1 VQPWSN
7 DKFGR
12 EMHRPVAT
20 GSVQPVASQEVYS
33 PEVNGKETVL
43 MGDAPV
49 GFVVSGKPR
58 VQGSKSRE
66 AWKDEVRRAAPCR
79 DDWLEGPLYLRVDYF
94 FNGET
99 DLDLDNMIKPIQDAL
114 KNCIYEDD
122 KTIHEVHARKF
133 NRNDYDLTWFDFDA
147 AASGVQTAPDQPEEF
162 VFVTVAQLP
171 KGPTGDRIRG

>member
-1 VQPWSN
+1 
-7 DKFGR
+7 
-12 EMHRPVAT
+12 
-20 GSVQPVASQEVYS
+20 
-33 PEVNGKETVL
+33 
-43 MGDAPV
+43 MGHAPV

-66 AWKDEVRRAAPCR
+66 TWKDEVRRAAPCR

-94 FNGET
+94 FNSET

-122 KTIHEVHARKF
+122 KTIHEIHARKF
-133 NRNDYDLTWFDFDA
+133 NRNDYDLTQFDFDG
-147 AASGVQTAPDQPEEF
+147 AASGVQTVPDQPEEF

-171 KGPTGDRIRG
+171 KGPTGDPYARLAIRNPHLVGEACASGGEGRPGMRRRNPWGDPSPVRRT